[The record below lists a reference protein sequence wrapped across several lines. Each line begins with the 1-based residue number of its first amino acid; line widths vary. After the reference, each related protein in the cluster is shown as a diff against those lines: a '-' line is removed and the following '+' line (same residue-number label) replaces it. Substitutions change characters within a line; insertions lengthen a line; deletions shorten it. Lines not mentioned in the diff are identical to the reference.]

1 MYLKIQFL
9 NLIFL
14 MISCSTLAQNYN
26 LDSLSHIDY
35 GNLHQT
41 VMNDVWGYVDES
53 GDEYALVGAAN
64 GISVVDISDPQNP
77 TEVYWD
83 PSSENSWRDIKTYED
98 YAYVTTEGND
108 GLLII
113 DLSPLPNNPIVSTT
127 NFYDAAL
134 NWSSAHNLYID
145 KNGYGYIFGSD
156 YGNGGA
162 IIYDLFTDPMNPQR
176 VGTFDNWYIHDGVVR
191 NDTLFAAHINDGF
204 FTLVDVSVKS
214 NPVVLGSHSTPS
226 DFSHNIWPSEDG
238 KYVFTTDELT
248 NSFIAAYDI
257 TDVSNITEVDR
268 IQSSPGDGVVPHNAH
283 VNGDYLVTS
292 YYADGLVVHDI
303 KNPSNMIEVARYDTY
318 PGTADYTIGNWGAY
332 PFFPSGTIIVSDIE
346 NGLFILGPQY
356 SPAARLRGTVTN
368 IDNGDPIQG
377 AEVHILASNQ
387 NDFTTING
395 LYETGYH
402 SSGTY
407 DVSYKKYGYIP
418 QTISTTI
425 TSNTTETQ
433 DVALTALPT
442 FDFTVNVVD
451 ELGNPILGA
460 KVKIEHD
467 ENTFLD
473 QTNGLGEVVQSLSYE
488 DTYEVTAG
496 KWGEVTTC
504 TTLFLDPSVT
514 EITLELKVGYMD
526 DFTFDFGWSSFGTA
540 TSGDWERAVPL
551 SSFVTGTHANP
562 DVDSEYDCGD
572 MAYVTDNR
580 PGSIGS
586 VMEGEVILKSPV
598 FDLSSYTDPY
608 INFERWFYNFYGY
621 TPFNDTLKTLLS
633 NGTKTV
639 VIDKQGFDESLF
651 ETWVPISKRVS
662 DYLAPTSSMQLTV
675 RTSNFVTSENIT
687 DAGFDNFVVTDG
699 EGWSVAVAE
708 NSRPDEQLAYPNPFV
723 NTITVPVAS
732 ENKKIELFSI
742 QGKKITIE
750 IKEKKSNNTVINTSN
765 LSPGMYIL
773 TTGSTVQ
780 QLIKR

>member
-41 VMNDVWGYVDES
+41 VLNDVWGYVDES

-162 IIYDLFTDPMNPQR
+162 IIYDLFTDPLNPQR

-204 FTLVDVSVKS
+204 FTLVDVSDKS

-268 IQSSPGDGVVPHNAH
+268 IQSSPGEGVVPHNAH

-318 PGTADYTIGNWGAY
+318 PGTADYTIGNWGTY

-346 NGLFILGPQY
+346 NGLFILGSDFGY
-356 SPAARLRGTVTN
+356 ASRIEGTITN
-368 IDNGDPIQG
+368 ANSGNPIQG
-377 AEVHILASNQ
+377 VDVTILGDAQTEISKVN
-387 NDFTTING
+387 
-395 LYETGYH
+395 
-402 SSGTY
+402 GTY
-407 DVSYKKYGYIP
+407 KTGIADPGNKTLSYDKYGFIP
-418 QTISTTI
+418 QEVILNLI
-425 TSNTTETQ
+425 SNTVITQ
-433 DVALTALPT
+433 DIQLIPLSQYNV
-442 FDFTVNVVD
+442 TVKVVD
-451 ELGNPILGA
+451 DNNNPILGA
-460 KVKIEHD
+460 EVKLIHQGVVFDME
-467 ENTFLD
+467 
-473 QTNGLGEVVQSLSYE
+473 TNGFGEVTQSVSYS
-488 DTYEVTAG
+488 DTFFVAAG
-496 KWGEVTTC
+496 KWGKITAC
-504 TTLFLDPSVT
+504 TDFEFSPTNNELTLV
-514 EITLELKVGYMD
+514 LEEGYMD
-526 DFTFDFGWSSFGTA
+526 DFTFDFGWSQTSSAF
-540 TSGDWERAVPL
+540 SGDWEIGVPFYNADPTL
-551 SSFVTGTHANP
+551 RSSP
-562 DVDSEYDCGD
+562 DNDSQNDCGESCFIT
-572 MAYVTDNR
+572 ANEEGV
-580 PGSIGS
+580 S
-586 VMEGEVILKSPV
+586 VMQGEVTLISPV
-598 FDLSSYTDPY
+598 FDLTSYNTPFLNY
-608 INFERWFYNFYGY
+608 ERWFFNFYGY
-621 TPFNDTLKTLLS
+621 QPFNDTLRIAIS
-633 NGTKTV
+633 NGTTLV
-639 VIDKQGFDESLF
+639 EIDKQGFDFPFLGE
-651 ETWVPISKRVS
+651 WIPISMKIS
-662 DYLAPTSSMQLTV
+662 DYITPTSTMQIFV
-675 RTSNFVTSENIT
+675 QTSNYELTNNIT
-687 DAGFDNFVVTDG
+687 NAAFDNFYITDG
-699 EGWSVAVAE
+699 APLVNVLETVVK
-708 NSRPDEQLAYPNPFV
+708 QVVKVYPNPFG
-723 NTITVPVAS
+723 NQITIEGTQKYSVIDLFT
-732 ENKKIELFSI
+732 IE
-742 QGKKITIE
+742 GKKIQME
-750 IKEKKSNNTVINTSN
+750 VDYNENSVLINSTN
-765 LSPGMYIL
+765 LSSGVYL
-773 TTGSTVQ
+773 LHVDGEVYTVV
-780 QLIKR
+780 K